1 MRGEHRDGRTAQS
14 VSRNRYR
21 QNRSE
26 SPIIHRTQRRRM
38 RRLRARTRCWRLN
51 RSLVTTIKALAQLIM
66 DHYIGVTTA
75 RTYTVKKIDVD
86 YFTEVPV

>member
-1 MRGEHRDGRTAQS
+1 
-14 VSRNRYR
+14 
-21 QNRSE
+21 
-26 SPIIHRTQRRRM
+26 M